1 MSPSLRSAA
10 PLQYQITILHTLYMT
25 FYNLGRCADNQNGN
39 LRWYLPLLTGKEDVI
54 SDKELNVFE
63 HFSLQRQ
70 GGMQAHRRSKYT
82 FKVCNIIIWCCKDAA
97 LRKLGLNFRP
107 LKDKECED

>member
-1 MSPSLRSAA
+1 MVCVKMTYFHRFFR
-10 PLQYQITILHTLYMT
+10 TIPGVLNSINSIVTVRYS
-25 FYNLGRCADNQNGN
+25 
-39 LRWYLPLLTGKEDVI
+39 PLLTETNSVI

-82 FKVCNIIIWCCKDAA
+82 YKVCNIIIWCCKDAA

>member
-1 MSPSLRSAA
+1 MLA
-10 PLQYQITILHTLYMT
+10 PAINSINSIVTVRYS
-25 FYNLGRCADNQNGN
+25 
-39 LRWYLPLLTGKEDVI
+39 PLLTETNSVI
-54 SDKELNVFE
+54 FDKELNVFE

-70 GGMQAHRRSKYT
+70 GGMQALRRSKYT
-82 FKVCNIIIWCCKDAA
+82 YKVCNIVIWYCKDAA

>member
-1 MSPSLRSAA
+1 MHV
-10 PLQYQITILHTLYMT
+10 LQNIKEVEKHRKLLSFSINSINSIVTVRYS
-25 FYNLGRCADNQNGN
+25 
-39 LRWYLPLLTGKEDVI
+39 PLLTETNSVI